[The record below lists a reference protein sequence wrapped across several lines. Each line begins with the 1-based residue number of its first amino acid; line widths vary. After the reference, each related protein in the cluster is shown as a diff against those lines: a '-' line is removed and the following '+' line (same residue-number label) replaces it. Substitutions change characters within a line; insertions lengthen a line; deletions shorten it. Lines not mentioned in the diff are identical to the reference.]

1 MRVLLISANTET
13 INMPVLPIGLGSVA
27 AAAEREGHEVRMLD
41 LMEADD
47 PAVAVRE
54 ALGSLKPAVI
64 GISVRNI
71 DDQSMTAPRFLVD
84 QVRDVVSWC
93 RESSSA
99 PIVLGGSGYSIFPEG
114 VLAYLGADLG
124 IQGEGERA
132 FPILLSCMEE
142 GAGLSGVPGLY
153 VAGRGQVGERR
164 FEKCLD
170 DLPMPEPRRWTT
182 SGARPS
188 ETWVP
193 FQTRRGCPMKCSY
206 CSTGTIEG
214 KTIRKRSVSGVVDT
228 LARYAHAGYT
238 RFHFVDNTFNLPPSY
253 ARAFCLAL
261 EERRLGLLWRTIVY
275 PGSLS
280 PGLVKS
286 MRKAGCS
293 EVSLGFESG
302 SDRMLRSMNKRFG
315 REEVRLA
322 SEMLGG
328 EGIRRMGFLLLG
340 GPGETRESVEESFA
354 FVDSL
359 NLEAIKVTLGIRIYP
374 YTALAATALREG
386 IIGPGESLLLPR
398 FYMARGLEDW
408 LPATVREWAG
418 GRPNVFM

>member
-1 MRVLLISANTET
+1 
-13 INMPVLPIGLGSVA
+13 MPVLPIGLGSVA

-93 RESSSA
+93 RESSRA
-99 PIVLGGSGYSIFPEG
+99 PIVLGGSGYSIFPESA
-114 VLAYLGADLG
+114 LAYLGADLG

-132 FPILLSCMEE
+132 FPILLSHLEK
-142 GAGLSGVPGLY
+142 GADLSGVPGLY
-153 VAGRGQVGERR
+153 AAGRGQVGERR

-170 DLPMPEPRRWTT
+170 DLAMPEPRLW
-182 SGARPS
+182 SPAAARAS

-206 CSTGTIEG
+206 CSTGSIEG
-214 KTIRKRSVSGVVDT
+214 RTIRKREVSIMVDT
-228 LARYAHAGYT
+228 LARYGDAGYT
-238 RFHFVDNTFNLPPSY
+238 RVHFVDNTFNLPPSY
-253 ARAFCLAL
+253 AEKLCKALAERGLGISWRAIL
-261 EERRLGLLWRTIVY
+261 Y
-275 PGSLS
+275 PGGLEPS
-280 PGLVKS
+280 LVKA
-286 MRKAGCS
+286 MRKAGCT

-302 SDRMLRSMNKRFG
+302 SDRILRSMNKRFR
-315 REEVRLA
+315 REAVRRA
-322 SEMLGG
+322 TEMLGD
-328 EGIRRMGFLLLG
+328 EGIRQMGFLLLG
-340 GPGETRESVEESFA
+340 GPGETRETVEESLA

-359 NLEAIKVTLGIRIYP
+359 GLDAVRLTVGIRIYP
-374 YTALAATALREG
+374 HTSLASTARREG
-386 IIGPGESLLLPR
+386 IIGPEDSLLFPR
-398 FYMARGLEDW
+398 FYLARGLEDW
-408 LPATVREWAG
+408 LPMTTREWAR
-418 GRPNVFM
+418 GRTNVIM